1 MSGRL
6 SVRFPVQ
13 QPHEGSDR
21 TRELLKFM
29 CLGSD
34 VGGINRRPLKVIFSL
49 KTAAVLGRKVFDV
62 RICSCPRRDKVSYN
76 LLRTVLYTCTV
87 L

>member
-49 KTAAVLGRKVFDV
+49 ETAQ
-62 RICSCPRRDKVSYN
+62 VSVSLIECQPIRGPDRVSAN
-76 LLRTVLYTCTV
+76 QRP
-87 L
+87 

>member
-49 KTAAVLGRKVFDV
+49 ETAQVSVSQSETLIECQPIRGPGRVTANQ
-62 RICSCPRRDKVSYN
+62 RP
-76 LLRTVLYTCTV
+76 
-87 L
+87 